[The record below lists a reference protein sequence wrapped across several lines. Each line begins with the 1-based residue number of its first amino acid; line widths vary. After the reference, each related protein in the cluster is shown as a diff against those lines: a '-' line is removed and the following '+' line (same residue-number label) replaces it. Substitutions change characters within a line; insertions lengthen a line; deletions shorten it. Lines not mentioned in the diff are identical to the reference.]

1 VDRTDS
7 SAGKQTPMEQ
17 PAGTPPPAPQY
28 GSDVVAETL
37 RALALPY
44 IALVPGAS
52 FRGLHDSLVNY
63 LGNRDPQMLLC
74 LHEEHAV
81 AIAHGYAKVTGQ
93 PMAVALHSNV
103 GLFHATMAIFNA
115 WCDRMPVLILGATG
129 PVDAVKRR
137 PWIDWIHTA
146 RDQGAIVRPY
156 IKWDDQP
163 ASPEAAREA
172 LLRAMWHTSTAPQ
185 GPVYVNLDAEMQ
197 EAPLAAPLPPIVA
210 ARYAPSVANAP
221 PVEIVREAA
230 AMLLRAERPLFLI
243 GRVSRDP
250 AAWDL
255 RVALAQAL
263 NAKVLTDLKVGA
275 AFPTDHQLHIDAAGI
290 LLRPESAKAIADAD
304 VILSLDWVDLAGT
317 LKVACGGESSAKIIQ
332 VSLDHLLHGGWSMD
346 YQGLPPVDLFIAALP
361 DAAVPLLLEALAPS
375 HSAALAPSHS
385 AALAPSRSKA
395 LAPATHAEIYAARK
409 HVFSATPSE
418 NGRICTDDVA
428 VALRSVIGERPIS
441 FSHLPLSWNGASW
454 PFRHPLDFL
463 GSDGGGGIG
472 AGPGIAVG
480 AALALKGSGRL
491 PVAVCGDGDF
501 LMGATAIWTATHYRI
516 PLLLVVANN
525 RSYYNDEVHQ
535 ERVARMRNRPV
546 ENKWIGQRIAAP
558 DVDLAAIGRAQGGQG
573 WGPIE
578 GLDALAPALEQAVRA
593 VQDGAVAVVDVRV
606 QGGYT
611 PAMTAALTQVGRDRG

>member
-1 VDRTDS
+1 M

-17 PAGTPPPAPQY
+17 PAGAPPPAPQY

-37 RALALPY
+37 RALCLPY

-172 LLRAMWHTSTAPQ
+172 LLRAMWHTRTAPQ

-197 EAPLAAPLPPIVA
+197 EAPLAASLLPIVA
-210 ARYAPSVANAP
+210 ARYTPNVATAP
-221 PVEIVREAA
+221 PAEIVREAA
-230 AMLLRAERPLFLI
+230 AMLLGAERPLFLI

-255 RVALAQAL
+255 RVALAEAL
-263 NAKVLTDLKVGA
+263 NATVLTDLKVGA
-275 AFPTDHQLHIDAAGI
+275 AFPTDHPLHIDAAGI

-346 YQGLPPVDLFIAALP
+346 YQGLPPVDLFIAAEP
-361 DAAVPLLLEALAPS
+361 DATVPLLLEALAPS
-375 HSAALAPSHS
+375 HSEAF
-385 AALAPSRSKA
+385 
-395 LAPATHAEIYAARK
+395 APAIHAKSFTARK
-409 HVFSATPSE
+409 HAFSATPSE
-418 NGRICTDDVA
+418 NGRISTDDIA
-428 VALRSVIGERPIS
+428 VTLRSVIGERPIS

-480 AALALKGSGRL
+480 AALALKSSGRL
-491 PVAVCGDGDF
+491 SVAVCGDGDF

-516 PLLLVVANN
+516 PLLLIVANN

-558 DVDLAAIGRAQGGQG
+558 DVDLAAIGRAQGAQG

-578 GLDALAPALEQAVRA
+578 ALDALAPALEQAVRA